1 MFYKIKR
8 VFEEF
13 LFYMEAY
20 LKLLLFIRLEHYSKN
35 SRIFSLIPYTRLP
48 YILKY
53 VRDLKYLSEMLWKS
67 LTSFLNSLATKGNI
81 V

>member
-13 LFYMEAY
+13 LFTWKRIQTIA
-20 LKLLLFIRLEHYSKN
+20 FIRLEHYSKN